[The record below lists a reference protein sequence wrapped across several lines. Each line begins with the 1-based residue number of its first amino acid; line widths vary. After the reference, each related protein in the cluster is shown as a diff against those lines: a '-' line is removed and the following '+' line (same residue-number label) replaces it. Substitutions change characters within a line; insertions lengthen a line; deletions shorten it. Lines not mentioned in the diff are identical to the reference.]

1 MLWLYFFPILSL
13 LFFFCSRSR
22 DFSLTRE
29 SKGRYTRGV
38 LLPKFAQYA
47 PGACSQILNRLNI
60 VSILRGGNSAP
71 EDEVYPWNRWYT
83 RRSFAPGK
91 CPWSM
96 LREQNPSW
104 VPVFNSLSDYRRVR
118 LLSLEPRLF
127 LYCPHSTTLSFRL
140 QFLSFVDHFLLMDPV
155 RGTFDGFGFSPILL
169 SGSSGIAVS
178 SCSVLAVCPRF
189 LISACGDFSFFVS
202 YAYFVLRYLVFA
214 LPIVLVLF
222 MQSQYMNLLY
232 LHAFPLGFLR
242 YVLL

>member
-1 MLWLYFFPILSL
+1 
-13 LFFFCSRSR
+13 
-22 DFSLTRE
+22 
-29 SKGRYTRGV
+29 
-38 LLPKFAQYA
+38 
-47 PGACSQILNRLNI
+47 
-60 VSILRGGNSAP
+60 
-71 EDEVYPWNRWYT
+71 
-83 RRSFAPGK
+83 
-91 CPWSM
+91 M
-96 LREQNPSW
+96 LREQNPSC
-104 VPVFNSLSDYRRVR
+104 VPVFNPLSDYRRVR

-155 RGTFDGFGFSPILL
+155 RGTFVGFGFSPILL

-178 SCSVLAVCPRF
+178 SCSVLAICPRF
-189 LISACGDFSFFVS
+189 LISACGVFSFFVS

-242 YVLL
+242 HVLL

>member
-29 SKGRYTRGV
+29 SKGRYTREV
-38 LLPKFAQYA
+38 LLPKFAQFA

-96 LREQNPSW
+96 LREQNPSC
-104 VPVFNSLSDYRRVR
+104 VPVFNSLSDYRRVS
-118 LLSLEPRLF
+118 LLPLEPRLF

-140 QFLSFVDHFLLMDPV
+140 QFLSFIDHFLLMDPV
-155 RGTFDGFGFSPILL
+155 RGSFVM
-169 SGSSGIAVS
+169 A
-178 SCSVLAVCPRF
+178 SVFLQSYWAALA
-189 LISACGDFSFFVS
+189 G
-202 YAYFVLRYLVFA
+202 
-214 LPIVLVLF
+214 
-222 MQSQYMNLLY
+222 
-232 LHAFPLGFLR
+232 
-242 YVLL
+242 